1 MTHTDLTNT
10 ARGILAA
17 ALIGLLTAGAFA
29 ADRIE
34 LTDGSVVMGKLLSA
48 DGGKLKVETAFAGT
62 IEIAQAQ
69 VKTFAT
75 DDTVVVGLNGGSTVK
90 GKVEMADAGI
100 KIVAKDGQMCAATGN
115 VAAVWRVGAGQSRGH
130 QAQG

>member
-1 MTHTDLTNT
+1 MKHTHLTNT
-10 ARGILAA
+10 ARDILAA
-17 ALIGLLTAGAFA
+17 TLLGFLVAGAFA

-69 VKTFAT
+69 VKTFEPTTRWWSA
-75 DDTVVVGLNGGSTVK
+75 
-90 GKVEMADAGI
+90 
-100 KIVAKDGQMCAATGN
+100 
-115 VAAVWRVGAGQSRGH
+115 
-130 QAQG
+130 

>member
-1 MTHTDLTNT
+1 MRVVML
-10 ARGILAA
+10 LAA
-17 ALIGLLTAGAFA
+17 ALLGLLCAGAFA

-100 KIVAKDGQMCAATGN
+100 KIVAQDGQMSAALTE
-115 VAAVWRVGAGQSRGH
+115 
-130 QAQG
+130 